1 VIDIQ
6 TLLLVLGLG
15 NFCFAALMAVYTDGA
30 VRHPGLRLWM
40 WARLVMGACQ
50 LLAWAHQLN
59 TLPWS
64 AHLEPIGWVG
74 GLALETAAYCVFF
87 DVGRW
92 KRVLFPVTC
101 IAMLLMMS
109 AGSADASRDVM
120 TVLVASI
127 IGLFAAVMAF
137 VLMSHT
143 GLGSSRLQKIIGIND
158 LMFALAMGALAWS
171 GIGHGGVNLMQPGA
185 PQVTA
190 VLCGYLVMIVN
201 GFGFLLMCK
210 QKDDSQMEWLATTDS
225 LTGLANR
232 RAFLERAESA
242 RMLAARLRKPITLLM
257 LDIDHFKQINDRFG
271 HATGDEALL
280 VFADTAR
287 QVLREHDIMGRL
299 GGEEFALVLPGTD
312 FDGALHAAERLRV
325 AVSEAPLITSGNA
338 YAMTVSIGVV
348 LIDPNEALTTA
359 LARADHALYAA
370 KSGGRNRVEAG
381 APTPMRA

>member
-1 VIDIQ
+1 MIDIQ

-15 NFCFAALMAVYTDGA
+15 NVCFAALMAVYTDGA

-40 WARLVMGACQ
+40 WARLAIGVCQ
-50 LLAWAHQLN
+50 LLAWAHQQQALE
-59 TLPWS
+59 WIE
-64 AHLEPIGWVG
+64 HVEPIGWVG
-74 GLALETAAYCVFF
+74 GLALEMAAYCVFF
-87 DVGRW
+87 EVRRW
-92 KRVLFPVTC
+92 KRVLLPGTGLV
-101 IAMLLMMS
+101 MLLTISAYS
-109 AGSADASRDVM
+109 AGASRGAM

-127 IGLFAAVMAF
+127 IAVFAGVMGV
-137 VLMSHT
+137 VLMRQASP
-143 GLGSSRLQKIIGIND
+143 GSSRLQKIIGIND
-158 LMFALAMGALAWS
+158 LMFALAMGMLAWS
-171 GIGHGGVNLMQPGA
+171 GIGQGGVNLMQSKL
-185 PQVTA
+185 PQVAA

-201 GFGFLLMCK
+201 GFGFLLLCK

-242 RMLAARLRKPITLLM
+242 RMLAGRLRKPITLMM
-257 LDIDHFKQINDRFG
+257 LDIDHFKQLNDRFG
-271 HATGDEALL
+271 HATGDEALV

-287 QVLREHDIMGRL
+287 QALRDHDIMGRL

-312 FDGALHAAERLRV
+312 FEGALHAAERLRV

-338 YAMTVSIGVV
+338 YTMTVSIGVV
-348 LIDPNEALTTA
+348 LIDPNEELTAA

-381 APTPMRA
+381 TLLKRA